1 MIDKSVCMFASLNV
15 FRLFV
20 LFLDIESETKILLIL
35 LSSFIRIVPSSHSIS
50 NSSNLSN
57 TDRMFILSF
66 ISEIVTYFTLIFVCV
81 ESNLLTKE
89 QIYFL
94 LIIIIIQFLNT
105 INFLIDHVD
114 IRKTPQIVPCYFT
127 YIFILLIIYNKLFKS
142 KQI

>member
-20 LFLDIESETKILLIL
+20 LFLDIEPETKLLLIL
-35 LSSFIRIVPSSHSIS
+35 LSSFIRIVPSSHSITDS
-50 NSSNLSN
+50 ANLSN
-57 TDRMFILSF
+57 IDRMFILSF
-66 ISEIVTYFTLIFVCV
+66 ISEIVTYFSLIFVCI
-81 ESNLLTKE
+81 EGKLLTKE

-114 IRKTPQIVPCYFT
+114 IGKSRGIVPHYFT
-127 YIFILLIIYNKLFKS
+127 YIFIFLIIYNKLFKS